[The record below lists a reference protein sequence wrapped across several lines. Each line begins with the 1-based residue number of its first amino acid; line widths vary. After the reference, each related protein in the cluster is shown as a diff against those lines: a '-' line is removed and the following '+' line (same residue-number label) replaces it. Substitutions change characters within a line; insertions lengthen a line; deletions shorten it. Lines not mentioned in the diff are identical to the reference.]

1 MASHCV
7 FIGDAISAAAW
18 ELAGAHSRTP
28 ALSAVAALLRRLQ
41 HEPQPDLIL
50 ITAEYAAAVPP
61 AQRDALLAAQAPRC
75 LVIADAR
82 GRSEPADRTAA
93 LKRQLGL
100 AE

>member
-18 ELAGAHSRTP
+18 RLAGADCRTP
-28 ALSAVAALLRRLQ
+28 ALQAVAALLRTLQ
-41 HEPQPDLIL
+41 QEPRPDLIL
-50 ITAEYAAAVPP
+50 ISADYAAAVPP

-75 LVIADAR
+75 LVIADGR